1 MTCISCALRGERR
14 KISRRRRHFLQAL
27 LKWDTACF
35 PLIYWL
41 VVLLSKGTCFQKAKT
56 NWEQS
61 LSLFSKNPPSSW
73 FENSCSYPK
82 RIDLCCSQTVT
93 CIIQINRGE
102 HLAIKHYLF
111 RSFSGASGCSA
122 EKQQGGVVLRYSPW
136 HSQIL
141 FNDGRR
147 RLRPVLLR
155 AAVDNCQKGSDNAE
169 NFYWVFSS
177 LSSGF
182 SPLIEDSSLLLLNKS
197 IFTYHHH
204 IMHADLS
211 AISFFGLQQL
221 REIKSEFRRICIS
234 VFFKS
239 TASRHHIESSRY

>member
-1 MTCISCALRGERR
+1 MGHGNGMLSTYLLARTFAINALKGHFSKSKKPIENNHFFY
-14 KISRRRRHFLQAL
+14 HFL
-27 LKWDTACF
+27 K
-35 PLIYWL
+35 
-41 VVLLSKGTCFQKAKT
+41 
-56 NWEQS
+56 
-61 LSLFSKNPPSSW
+61 PSFW
-73 FENSCSYPK
+73 FENPCSNPK

-169 NFYWVFSS
+169 NFYWVFSVLDS
-177 LSSGF
+177 L
-182 SPLIEDSSLLLLNKS
+182 P
-197 IFTYHHH
+197 
-204 IMHADLS
+204 
-211 AISFFGLQQL
+211 
-221 REIKSEFRRICIS
+221 
-234 VFFKS
+234 
-239 TASRHHIESSRY
+239 